1 MMLLRLF
8 MRRRARREQIRGEAD
23 SLIRAMGELAYPE
36 ARERARFCRER
47 RDRAGDR
54 LWSRVAVEIAA
65 RTGREV
71 GVEAAD
77 RYERS

>member
-8 MRRRARREQIRGEAD
+8 MRRSQMRERVRAEAD
-23 SLIRAMGELAYPE
+23 SLISAMGELAYPE
-36 ARERARFCRER
+36 ARERARSAREAG
-47 RDRAGDR
+47 DRAGDR

-71 GVEAAD
+71 GVKGAD